1 MLPSFAGICYCRSM
15 FVRQGSFEVVPGKL
29 DALREIYNRDCV
41 PIVRAAPGNVDVY
54 LLEPAEGAG
63 PIIACTLWQ
72 SEARARAYDASG
84 TAQEVV
90 AKVKSFF
97 AGPPTLRSYR
107 IQRGG

>member
-1 MLPSFAGICYCRSM
+1 M
-15 FVRQGSFEVVPGKL
+15 FVRQGSFQVVPGKL
-29 DALREIYNRDCV
+29 HALREIYNRDCV

-54 LLEPAEGAG
+54 LLEPADGQG
-63 PIIACTLWQ
+63 DDPIIAVTIWQ
-72 SEARARAYDASG
+72 SEEHARAYDTSG

-107 IQRGG
+107 IRRGA